1 MIFYLDNQVES
12 DHFFIMK
19 SSRWGMAIGIYTVSA
34 IGVWYLWRLDWN
46 NEAKKT
52 LERLSSTV
60 SQLTTDSSV
69 PLLKDCLP
77 EVI

>member
-1 MIFYLDNQVES
+1 
-12 DHFFIMK
+12 
-19 SSRWGMAIGIYTVSA
+19 MAIGIYTVSA

-52 LERLSSTV
+52 LERLSSTF
-60 SQLTTDSSV
+60 STPHTTDLSV
-69 PLLKDCLP
+69 PLLKECLS